1 MPATAPNDVLVLD
14 SGFSS
19 QHESERIDL
28 SIYKFLDLIPSRS
41 VAAKLVENGFVKLHS
56 KSKQLKPS
64 YRIRSGDVFTI
75 DLSEFTQTTEA
86 LASPMAQAIPLDIL
100 FEDDDVLVVN
110 KPAGL
115 VVHPGAGVPDGTLVN
130 AVLHHCGQTLPSLGE
145 PLRAGIVHRLD
156 RDTSG
161 VMVVAKS
168 QLALTELSKQF
179 ASHTQHRRYLALC
192 YNVPNPAASRIETLH
207 GRDAR
212 NRFKYAVVD
221 EGKPAVLNY
230 DLQKTFASNRFSLV
244 QCELQTGRTHQIR
257 VQLTHIG
264 CPLVG
269 DALYGHPPGKVTNEK
284 MLWSQVKPL
293 ATRQMLHASQLAFTH
308 PRTLLRCSFESPLP
322 ADFSGL
328 LLALE
333 KL

>member
-1 MPATAPNDVLVLD
+1 MTRSAPNENLVLD
-14 SGFSS
+14 SVFSG
-19 QHESERIDL
+19 QHESERIDFAV
-28 SIYKFLDLIPSRS
+28 YKFLDLVPSRS
-41 VAAKLVENGFVKLHS
+41 VAAKLVENGYVKLQF
-56 KSKQLKPS
+56 KTKRIKPS
-64 YRIRSGDVFTI
+64 YRIRAGDVFTI
-75 DLSEFTQTTEA
+75 DLSEFIQTTEA
-86 LASPMAQAIPLDIL
+86 IASPKAQNIPLDIL

-179 ASHTQHRRYLALC
+179 AGHKQHRRYIALC
-192 YNVPNPAASRIETLH
+192 YNVPNPTEARIETQH

-212 NRFKYAVVD
+212 NRFKYAVVE
-221 EGKPAVLNY
+221 EGKPAILNY
-230 DLQKTFASNRFSLV
+230 ELLKIYCNNLFSLV
-244 QCELQTGRTHQIR
+244 QCELYTGRTHQIR

-269 DALYGHPPGKVTNEK
+269 DALYGIVPGKVTNEK
-284 MLWSQVKPL
+284 MLWAQVKPL
-293 ATRQMLHASQLAFTH
+293 ATRQMLHASQLAFIH
-308 PRTLLRCSFESPLP
+308 PRTLSLCSFESSLP

-328 LLALE
+328 LLTIENL
-333 KL
+333 